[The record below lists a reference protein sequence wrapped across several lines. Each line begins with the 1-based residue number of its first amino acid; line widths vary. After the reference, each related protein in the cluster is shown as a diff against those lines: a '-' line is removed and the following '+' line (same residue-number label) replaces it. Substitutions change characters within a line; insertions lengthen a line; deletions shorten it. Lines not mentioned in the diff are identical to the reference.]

1 MRKAGVLMRKAGVL
15 MRKAGVFMRKAGV
28 LMRKAGVL
36 MRSRLWITPLREK
49 SWEKLSTSF
58 DRIDA

>member
-15 MRKAGVFMRKAGV
+15 MRKAGV

-58 DRIDA
+58 DGKDA